1 MNGPHDRDRWATLK
15 YKRCVLAVVRTSTS
29 VVRLL
34 EALRILQGAGDIEVL
49 FTVDGSS
56 RFSGR
61 VSELLKNEGNDPK
74 PRRNQ
79 KTNKPNHE
87 QTARKIVDLD
97 AFDAP
102 GVVLP
107 HGSGCNKYVPDSRG
121 DGYRLSGLVPADRLR
136 RGNVWIGVSHPDFQE
151 QLRAEYPEAAE
162 RCVVIGD
169 PAYDRMSASQR
180 KRDRYRQRLAV
191 GDRKLV
197 VLSSTWKEGSLF
209 GVHRDLPLRLL
220 GELPADEYAV
230 ALVLHPNIWSVP
242 GRYGIRQCLA
252 KALEA
257 GLILIPPTEGWQAAL
272 VAADV
277 VMGDH
282 GSGTQY
288 ACGLGKPVIL
298 VAMGNEVVL
307 GTPPARLART
317 APWLDANRPFE
328 PQIRQAIDEYE
339 VDMYRDLAEGMF
351 AHRGDAALQFA
362 RLVYEL
368 LDQPHKPVRS
378 TRTVS
383 EPAVT
388 VDRVVYIRP
397 ITREKGGGDV
407 GRRRITRK
415 LEGEPQPRG

>member
-61 VSELLKNEGNDPK
+61 VSELLEDEGIDPIPWSDRK
-74 PRRNQ
+74 SITPDLVL
-79 KTNKPNHE
+79 
-87 QTARKIVDLD
+87 TASENVDLD

-102 GVVLP
+102 VVVLP
-107 HGSGCNKYVPDSRG
+107 HGIGFNKYVPDSRG

-209 GVHRDLPLRLL
+209 GVHRDLPQQKQKKHHTNKNTKTHNQ
-220 GELPADEYAV
+220 
-230 ALVLHPNIWSVP
+230 HPNIWSVP

-257 GLILIPPTEGWQAAL
+257 GLILIPPTEGWRAARG
-272 VAADV
+272 AA
-277 VMGDH
+277 
-282 GSGTQY
+282 
-288 ACGLGKPVIL
+288 
-298 VAMGNEVVL
+298 
-307 GTPPARLART
+307 
-317 APWLDANRPFE
+317 
-328 PQIRQAIDEYE
+328 
-339 VDMYRDLAEGMF
+339 
-351 AHRGDAALQFA
+351 
-362 RLVYEL
+362 
-368 LDQPHKPVRS
+368 
-378 TRTVS
+378 
-383 EPAVT
+383 
-388 VDRVVYIRP
+388 
-397 ITREKGGGDV
+397 GGGM
-407 GRRRITRK
+407 
-415 LEGEPQPRG
+415 